1 MATVAGSIS
10 DSRRPRGRVREK
22 ISQFF
27 GRSVS
32 AGGVVTPAT
41 TVAPA
46 VPQQSTDRIQDA
58 VAGNAIP
65 AGLQIPAFAPTSAV
79 VPFMDGTTHD
89 SATLTVA
96 AIPVAGATPASGTA
110 VVDASILGNQVTATA
125 IPSILITGAPSTGN
139 PLLSNMGNLA
149 IGHVSAATTSVPSY
163 PAGVSTGTSR

>member
-1 MATVAGSIS
+1 MTTVAGSIS
-10 DSRRPRGRVREK
+10 DSRRPRGRVRER

-27 GRSVS
+27 GRSIS

-46 VPQQSTDRIQDA
+46 VPQQSTDQIQDA
-58 VAGNAIP
+58 V
-65 AGLQIPAFAPTSAV
+65 
-79 VPFMDGTTHD
+79 VPFTDGTTHD

-96 AIPVAGATPASGTA
+96 AVPVAAATPASGTA

-139 PLLSNMGNLA
+139 PLLSNTGNPA
-149 IGHVSAATTSVPSY
+149 ISHVSAATNSVPGHL
-163 PAGVSTGTSR
+163 AGVTTGTSR